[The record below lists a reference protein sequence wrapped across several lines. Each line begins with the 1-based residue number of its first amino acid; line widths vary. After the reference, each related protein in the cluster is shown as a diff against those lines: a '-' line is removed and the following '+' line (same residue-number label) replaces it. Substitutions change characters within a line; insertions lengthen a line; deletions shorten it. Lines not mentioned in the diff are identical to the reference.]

1 VQLNPHDQFSGLRAP
16 RFSFAAAK
24 AKTILLIYDFLIR
37 EHSPL
42 AVIGF
47 ESLFPKELVPAST
60 HDDSPQGQ
68 VGAPYPPT
76 TTDWSMIRA
85 RASPHSRGLPPN
97 ASGLR
102 VVMDVILI
110 LLTASAIVGLV
121 LGFYFSWIAIVASG
135 LVLAIV
141 SAAVLQAQ
149 GFGFFVG
156 ISIVVACLTVNQLA
170 YLIGV
175 RLKTRG
181 SRDR

>member
-1 VQLNPHDQFSGLRAP
+1 MDAIS
-16 RFSFAAAK
+16 
-24 AKTILLIYDFLIR
+24 ILL
-37 EHSPL
+37 
-42 AVIGF
+42 A
-47 ESLFPKELVPAST
+47 
-60 HDDSPQGQ
+60 
-68 VGAPYPPT
+68 
-76 TTDWSMIRA
+76 
-85 RASPHSRGLPPN
+85 
-97 ASGLR
+97 
-102 VVMDVILI
+102 
-110 LLTASAIVGLV
+110 ASAIVGLV

-156 ISIVVACLTVNQLA
+156 ISIIVACLTVNQLA